1 MEPQDALNRIKDLAR
16 QDPTLLNDATGEQ
29 MAHLLAFVLREMRQ
43 GRHVPSPAEE
53 ASEIEERVPDAT
65 PAQTAEEILAL
76 LRQEQA
82 VRKASLAPRREPG
95 EGSAWGDPPPPGTL
109 ARVAA
114 LEDLYRTLREQ
125 AAVTLEDLRQTTQQG
140 LRTQA
145 EEFSHRLSDLRREAA
160 GHHMA
165 ALSQFA
171 SLETR
176 LGEHTQQMLRLQDL
190 VTAQRDEL
198 DALRREMERRRD
210 HDEALQNALASLAH
224 HVEELRRAAPPGAI
238 NGLGGEKP

>member
-53 ASEIEERVPDAT
+53 ASEIEERVSDAT

-125 AAVTLEDLRQTTQQG
+125 AAVTLEDLRQIAPDHQGQSLSSEQLAQLLGVQPGTVRRGHCLNGHYLG
-140 LRTQA
+140 LRPVKLPNG
-145 EEFSHRLSDLRREAA
+145 RLRWLIA
-160 GHHMA
+160 
-165 ALSQFA
+165 
-171 SLETR
+171 
-176 LGEHTQQMLRLQDL
+176 
-190 VTAQRDEL
+190 
-198 DALRREMERRRD
+198 
-210 HDEALQNALASLAH
+210 
-224 HVEELRRAAPPGAI
+224 
-238 NGLGGEKP
+238 